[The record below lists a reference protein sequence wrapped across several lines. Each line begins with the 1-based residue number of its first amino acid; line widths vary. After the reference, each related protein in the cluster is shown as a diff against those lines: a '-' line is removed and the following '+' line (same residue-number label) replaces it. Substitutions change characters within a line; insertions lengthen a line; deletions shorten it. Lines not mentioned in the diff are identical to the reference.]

1 MSELTSPESGVK
13 RPRSPQYSHS
23 SRVPSAQHRSLAVGA
38 ESDEDDVGGVA
49 PAARV
54 SALAS
59 FAHGAPAAASDSEGS
74 SVGPRK
80 LLGARKK
87 LAKAAAAASSGA
99 GGWET
104 ARGASRPSIPARG
117 ASARNVASNP
127 RRRARDSNS
136 DEEDDGFIA
145 ESDDEAGGG
154 DSSTGDEDKESAG
167 DDETPVKSKKKK
179 LARGKSKGGKK
190 PLVKAK
196 KKAQPQRQSRT
207 RDDASDGGG
216 YEDDD
221 DDGGEDFSASESDED
236 AVVKIEDSSEA
247 APMAAGSMALKHL
260 PKEDRARFSRLWT
273 QASNVRSSMKAA
285 ISTGEDAGR
294 SGGELS
300 AAAGPAPSRDAIVT
314 AAKLESIM
322 GWSVRGAA
330 EIAATGSAGTS
341 ARAKAGDSKSQ
352 LSLTPFQLVG
362 LNWMLLLRRERL
374 HGVLA
379 DEMGLGKSIQTAAL
393 LAYLAT
399 TGENTGPHLIVT
411 PASTIANWVREL
423 KKWAPALRTHAY
435 RTAQGFDRG
444 ALQHALITGDGLQTT
459 EEETDAPIEIGE
471 NSDAAD
477 VAEDREDGD
486 DGDAESGDDG
496 VEDSDGDGASP
507 EEEGSEDDYAHFV
520 PFKQRAFDVL
530 VVAYNVFDRSG
541 GPAAVDR
548 GFLKRFKW
556 EYLIADEG
564 HALKNSASARFQNL
578 IRIRA
583 ERRML
588 LSGTPIQNSLPELFS
603 LLRFLQPDLFSRH
616 IEKVFTRFE
625 KGTGS
630 MKARDAILEDVR
642 AVLAP
647 FILRRSKV
655 DVLKDLPTKTETPL
669 LLDLPAVHSAAYSRV
684 LAAIRSEAGVAA
696 PEPAIGGDDVI
707 IVDEGRPVR
716 TLKTSQSI
724 SSYFKGQNDA
734 AATSASCTV
743 NPSEVESSIAPEVIT
758 IDETHDEAPIEVAA
772 ASAID
777 VAQETDSLGEIFE
790 FDVERAAA
798 AAVSGGLVASDLA
811 LAIAPAASGAAGTAK
826 AAQARG
832 RKKGSAGPISAA
844 AVVKKLKG
852 KAVSIFGELRSAA
865 NHPLMIRSW
874 YSHEPTLRRI
884 AAALFKEGA
893 FGFEASCN
901 LERVYKELVDMSD
914 LRIWEMC
921 ADYGYNNGLADA
933 TTATSASG
941 AGSSLALD
949 ADARPPIL
957 VRPPPESITSIEP
970 INLSAVVASG
980 RSLLRAAATA
990 LPGWAWASSA
1000 KIAALGSFLPK
1011 LLAEGHKVLIFSQL
1025 MAVLTVLQVACASWG
1040 IRTVR
1045 LDGSTPVDDRQAMLD
1060 NFSNDPK
1067 LNVFLLST
1075 KAGGLGLNLT
1085 AADTVIIHDVRLN
1098 PRTFII
1104 LSFRKG
1110 PYAPP
1115 PRRPSSLR
1123 PILIPTPMR
1132 KLSTERTVSVKRDP
1146 WLCIDS
1152 LDAAPLTS

>member
-1 MSELTSPESGVK
+1 MSSELTSPESGVK
-13 RPRSPQYSHS
+13 RPRSPQFSRS
-23 SRVPSAQHRSLAVGA
+23 SRLPSAQHRSLAVGA
-38 ESDEDDVGGVA
+38 ESDDDDDDAGGVA

-59 FAHGAPAAASDSEGS
+59 FAHGAAAAVAAASDSEGS

-87 LAKAAAAASSGA
+87 AATAASSGA
-99 GGWET
+99 GGGGGWET
-104 ARGASRPSIPARG
+104 ARGASRPSIPARR
-117 ASARNVASNP
+117 ATARNPASKP
-127 RRRARDSNS
+127 RRRALEPDSE
-136 DEEDDGFIA
+136 EEDDGFIV
-145 ESDDEAGGG
+145 ESDDEDEAGGG
-154 DSSTGDEDKESAG
+154 GSSTGEEDEEESAG
-167 DDETPVKSKKKK
+167 EDETPVKSKKKK
-179 LARGKSKGGKK
+179 NKRGKSMDGKK
-190 PLVKAK
+190 PLAKAK
-196 KKAQPQRQSRT
+196 KKAPPRRQSRT
-207 RDDASDGGG
+207 RDEASDVGG

-221 DDGGEDFSASESDED
+221 DDGGEDFSGSDTDED
-236 AVVKIEDSSEA
+236 AVVQVEESSEA

-260 PKEDRARFSRLWT
+260 PKQDRARFSKLWT

-285 ISTGEDAGR
+285 ISAGEDTGR

-300 AAAGPAPSRDAIVT
+300 AAAGSAPSRDAIVT

-341 ARAKAGDSKSQ
+341 ARAKIGDSKSQ
-352 LSLTPFQLVG
+352 LSLTPFQLIG

-399 TGENTGPHLIVT
+399 SGESTGPHLIVT

-423 KKWAPALRTHAY
+423 RKWAPGLRTQAY
-435 RTAQGFDRG
+435 RTADGFNRG
-444 ALQHALITGDGLQTT
+444 ALQHALITGDGLPST
-459 EEETDAPIEIGE
+459 EAETDAPIELGDQSE
-471 NSDAAD
+471 AEDAA
-477 VAEDREDGD
+477 EGKEDG
-486 DGDAESGDDG
+486 GEEDAESGDY
-496 VEDSDGDGASP
+496 VEDSDEDGASP
-507 EEEGSEDDYAHFV
+507 EEEESEDDDAHFV
-520 PFKQRAFDVL
+520 PHKQRAFDVL

-630 MKARDAILEDVR
+630 MKARGAILDDLR

-647 FILRRSKV
+647 FILRRSKI

-669 LLDLPAVHSAAYSRV
+669 LLDLPAAHSAAYNRV
-684 LAAIRSEAGVAA
+684 VAAIRSEAGVAA
-696 PEPAIGGDDVI
+696 PQPAIGDDDIVI
-707 IVDEGRPVR
+707 IDEGRPVR
-716 TLKTSQSI
+716 SVKNPQSSSAVVAEARKVVPATQGQI
-724 SSYFKGQNDA
+724 SSFFRGQIDA
-734 AATSASCTV
+734 AAASTSASRAAV
-743 NPSEVESSIAPEVIT
+743 NPSEVASSIAPDVIT
-758 IDETHDEAPIEVAA
+758 IDESHDEAPVEVVA
-772 ASAID
+772 ASAVD
-777 VAQETDSLGEIFE
+777 VAQKSTSLEEMFE

-811 LAIAPAASGAAGTAK
+811 LASVPAAPGAAGTAK

-832 RKKGSAGPISAA
+832 RKRGSAGPMSGA

-852 KAVSIFGELRSAA
+852 KAGSIFGELRSAA
-865 NHPLMIRSW
+865 NHPLFLRTW

-921 ADYGYNNGLADA
+921 ADYGYNDGLTDA
-933 TTATSASG
+933 TTARPASG
-941 AGSSLALD
+941 EGSSLALD
-949 ADARPPIL
+949 AHARPPIL
-957 VRPPPESITSIEP
+957 VRPPPASITSIEP

-980 RSLLRAAATA
+980 RPLLRAAATA

-1045 LDGSTPVDDRQAMLD
+1045 LDGSTPVDDRQTLLD
-1060 NFSNDPK
+1060 NFSSDPK

-1085 AADTVIIHDVRLN
+1085 AADTVIIHDVRLM
-1098 PRTFII
+1098 
-1104 LSFRKG
+1104 KWG
-1110 PYAPP
+1110 Y
-1115 PRRPSSLR
+1115 
-1123 PILIPTPMR
+1123 
-1132 KLSTERTVSVKRDP
+1132 
-1146 WLCIDS
+1146 
-1152 LDAAPLTS
+1152 